1 VENLKD
7 KSHFGETGIGVKYL
21 KKQDVKK
28 VEWIYLTQDCT
39 VMESWDNSIQFSVP

>member
-1 VENLKD
+1 MRWELQVAYVDEMSKKYRFRVENLKD

-28 VEWIYLTQDCT
+28 VE
-39 VMESWDNSIQFSVP
+39 